1 MYTYE
6 EIKPQN
12 KQDAFAAMYLCITR
26 SIRDLCGQKIGE
38 RIIREAVRRAGHD
51 SGMTQRQ
58 RLLKDGLK
66 TNIQNLYHCDC
77 DVVADPRFRENEI
90 FNEEERQI
98 WEVYTCPLA
107 DYWTRRDGWKEGSF
121 YCEEYQHARVLAF
134 TDGVG
139 QVNLS
144 TLLTCPRDNCCRF
157 SVYFREANMSPER
170 AKEAFAHCDPSYCAP
185 ASIPSNTNLDESI
198 CRMTIALYC
207 RLMETAE
214 DLCGQDGVCAA
225 AEGLKRWALVALQTL
240 HLQAEHTLLPMN
252 MDFVRLNFPLALDP
266 DVDGAIWGK
275 HKTGQAMEIMK
286 KLVLYPIAKACKA

>member
-1 MYTYE
+1 
-6 EIKPQN
+6 
-12 KQDAFAAMYLCITR
+12 
-26 SIRDLCGQKIGE
+26 
-38 RIIREAVRRAGHD
+38 
-51 SGMTQRQ
+51 
-58 RLLKDGLK
+58 
-66 TNIQNLYHCDC
+66 
-77 DVVADPRFRENEI
+77 
-90 FNEEERQI
+90 
-98 WEVYTCPLA
+98 
-107 DYWTRRDGWKEGSF
+107 
-121 YCEEYQHARVLAF
+121 
-134 TDGVG
+134 
-139 QVNLS
+139 
-144 TLLTCPRDNCCRF
+144 
-157 SVYFREANMSPER
+157 MSPER

-225 AEGLKRWALVALQTL
+225 SEGLKRWALVALQTL